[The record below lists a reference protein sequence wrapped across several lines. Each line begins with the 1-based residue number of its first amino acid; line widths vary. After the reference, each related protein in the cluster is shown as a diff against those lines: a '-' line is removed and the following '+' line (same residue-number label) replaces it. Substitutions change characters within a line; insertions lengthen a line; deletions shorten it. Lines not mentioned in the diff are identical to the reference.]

1 MNPITKAIGHIIS
14 CKEASR
20 FVSQAQD
27 ARLSTFD
34 RWKLRM
40 HLKVCAKC
48 MRFEEQLRF
57 LRKAL
62 QRFKS

>member
-20 FVSQAQD
+20 YLSQAQD
-27 ARLSTFD
+27 ARLTAFD

>member
-14 CKEASR
+14 CKEASH

-27 ARLSTFD
+27 ARLSAFE
-34 RWKLRM
+34 RWKLKT

-48 MRFEEQLRF
+48 MRFEQQLKF
-57 LRKAL
+57 LREAL
-62 QRFKS
+62 RRYKL

>member
-27 ARLSTFD
+27 ARLTAFA

-40 HLKVCAKC
+40 HLKVCEKC
-48 MRFEEQLRF
+48 TRFDQQLRF
-57 LRKAL
+57 LRRAL
-62 QRFKS
+62 QRLKL